1 MINGCIFS
9 HSKTYIFF
17 PSGAQLFGSGNGLT
31 YNDFLILPGFIDF
44 GVDEVD
50 LASAL
55 TRKISLKVICL
66 ANVCDIVTL
75 FSNIQQ
81 CI

>member
-1 MINGCIFS
+1 MINDYCIIS

-66 ANVCDIVTL
+66 ANVCDNWYCYII
-75 FSNIQQ
+75 F
-81 CI
+81 